1 MNPSH
6 SKANLFQKKNIEKYL
21 DCKLLWIL
29 PQNSYSNSDAH
40 LSKSLNTIPTNSCTQ
55 FYSTCAVKFGYT
67 LSVAGALEE
76 GKLIIQKWRFGSWPD
91 GLDSMVRITFEEPE
105 PRVTVVNLT
114 HIDVPEEDIRECDCG
129 GNTERE

>member
-1 MNPSH
+1 M
-6 SKANLFQKKNIEKYL
+6 
-21 DCKLLWIL
+21 
-29 PQNSYSNSDAH
+29 QNDFSYFF
-40 LSKSLNTIPTNSCTQ
+40 LE
-55 FYSTCAVKFGYT
+55 
-67 LSVAGALEE
+67 LEE